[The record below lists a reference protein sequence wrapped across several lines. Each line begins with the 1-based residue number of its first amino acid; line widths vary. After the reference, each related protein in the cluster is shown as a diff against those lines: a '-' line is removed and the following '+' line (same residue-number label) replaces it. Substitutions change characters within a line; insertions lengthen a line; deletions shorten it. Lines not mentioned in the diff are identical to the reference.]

1 MVRVRSIV
9 LIAMLAMARKFIILG
24 LKKAASANLLA
35 LAAAI
40 LALRVIFWLMHEKG
54 CVNRAPPKPTVVLN
68 ARKSASSSEN
78 ASLDAG

>member
-1 MVRVRSIV
+1 MR
-9 LIAMLAMARKFIILG
+9 
-24 LKKAASANLLA
+24 ANLFA
-35 LAAAI
+35 VAAAI

-68 ARKSASSSEN
+68 ARKNASSSEN